1 MQDST
6 GLAFLS
12 IASTKMRKV
21 FKTVSVTL
29 AIMAVVYGMF
39 LKYIDK
45 TPEILVE
52 PLIIPVIVAST
63 DSVNVEQLEFS
74 TEEPN

>member
-1 MQDST
+1 
-6 GLAFLS
+6 
-12 IASTKMRKV
+12 MRKV

-39 LKYIDK
+39 LKYGDN
-45 TPEILVE
+45 P
-52 PLIIPVIVAST
+52 PVILTEPAVLPIIVARS
-63 DSVNVEQLEFS
+63 DSLNVEHEQFEFA

>member
-12 IASTKMRKV
+12 IVSTKMRKV

-52 PLIIPVIVAST
+52 PIVLPIIVASS
-63 DSVNVEQLEFS
+63 DSLNIEQIEYS